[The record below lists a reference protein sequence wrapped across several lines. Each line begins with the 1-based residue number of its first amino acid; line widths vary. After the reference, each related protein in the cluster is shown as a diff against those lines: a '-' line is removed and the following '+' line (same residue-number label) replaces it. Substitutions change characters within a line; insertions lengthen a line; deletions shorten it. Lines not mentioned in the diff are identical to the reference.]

1 MKVGLSGTGR
11 IGRLFLRRAFSQ
23 VGTLCDTVVINSTC
37 SLPTLAHLLQYDTV
51 HGKWDAEV
59 LADSDGLF
67 INGRRV
73 HVLAERDP
81 GKIKWQH
88 HGVQLVID
96 ATGKFTDRASLGK
109 HFQGGVRKVLLTA
122 PGKGLDLTV
131 VMGVNEKAY
140 DPARHHLL
148 SAASC
153 TTNCL
158 APVLHVL
165 DRAFVVE
172 EGWMTTVHAYT
183 NDQNHLDN
191 PHKDLRRAR
200 ACTSSIIPTTSGV
213 TSALADVLPHLA
225 SRLNGLSIRVPT
237 PDVSLLDLQVS
248 LGRTVQAAEIKEAF
262 EAAVKDGMGTYLEYN
277 ELPLVS
283 SDYIGNEKSAVIDGI
298 SLMVRNNQLKLL
310 AWYDNEWAYACRV
323 FDLAQ
328 YIAKAEGRL
337 QQEEEPSSSCRSTDF
352 IIKNTS

>member
-11 IGRLFLRRAFSQ
+11 IGRLYLRRAFSQ
-23 VGTLCDTVVINSTC
+23 EGSPCETVVINSTC
-37 SLPTLAHLLQYDTV
+37 PLPTLAHLLQYDTV
-51 HGKWDAEV
+51 HGKWDADV
-59 LADSDGLF
+59 RAGSDGLV

-73 HVLAERDP
+73 PVIAERDP
-81 GKIKWQH
+81 EKLAWEDYC
-88 HGVQLVID
+88 VQLVID
-96 ATGKFTDRASLGK
+96 ATGKFTDRASLSK
-109 HFQGGVRKVLLTA
+109 HLQRGARKALLTA
-122 PGKGLDLTV
+122 PGKELDLTV
-131 VMGVNEKAY
+131 VMGVNEKLY

-165 DRAFVVE
+165 DSAFGVK
-172 EGWMTTVHAYT
+172 EGWMTTVHAFT

-200 ACTSSIIPTTSGV
+200 ACTNSIVPTNSGV
-213 TSALADVLPHLA
+213 SKALAEVLPHLA
-225 SRLNGLSIRVPT
+225 SHVNGLSVRVPI
-237 PDVSLLDLQVS
+237 PDVSLLDLQVA
-248 LGRTVQAAEIKEAF
+248 LGRNVQSAEVKEAF
-262 EAAVKDGMGTYLEYN
+262 ESAVKNGLGNYLAYN

-283 SDYIGNEKSAVIDGI
+283 SDYIGNEKSAVVDGL
-298 SLMVRNNQLKLL
+298 SLMIRDNQVKLL

-328 YIAKAEGRL
+328 YIAEAERRL
-337 QQEEEPSSSCRSTDF
+337 EQQGEPWT
-352 IIKNTS
+352 TQAV